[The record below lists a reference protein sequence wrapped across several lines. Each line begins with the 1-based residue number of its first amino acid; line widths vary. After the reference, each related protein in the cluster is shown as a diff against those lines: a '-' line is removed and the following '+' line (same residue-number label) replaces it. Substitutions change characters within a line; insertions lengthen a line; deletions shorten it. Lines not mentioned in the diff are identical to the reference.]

1 MRRITSRLGFGR
13 SGLAVLAAVAV
24 CAASACASSQ
34 GSVEASGPAALLS
47 ALVRAGAPGTVALVA
62 RDGRVHTYAAGL
74 ADVQSHQPMRASLP
88 FRVGSLAKPV
98 VAALVLG
105 LVAERRLQ
113 LSDTV
118 AHWLP
123 GLLPDGR
130 QITVLELLQQRSGLP
145 DYLGSAQLY
154 APLLA
159 GKTPLDYVWTPHQ
172 LLRLVTKQP
181 RLFTPGTRFS
191 YSNTNYV
198 VLGLIIERVTHASLQ
213 KYAERTLFAPLG
225 MHSTSFAL
233 GRLRGPHAHG
243 YLPFV
248 GPFLRAP
255 GGLGDVD
262 ALNGSEYAAAA
273 SLVSTARD
281 LERFFVALFSGKVI
295 PRSLVALMQATRP
308 DESGPDY
315 QRYGAGLE
323 GSRYQCGMAWGHG
336 GVVYGYRA
344 VVRASRNA
352 HTVIVLLVNHDYDY
366 ASSGLVKAM
375 NATAAALYCAG

>member
-1 MRRITSRLGFGR
+1 
-13 SGLAVLAAVAV
+13 
-24 CAASACASSQ
+24 
-34 GSVEASGPAALLS
+34 
-47 ALVRAGAPGTVALVA
+47 
-62 RDGRVHTYAAGL
+62 
-74 ADVQSHQPMRASLP
+74 
-88 FRVGSLAKPV
+88 
-98 VAALVLG
+98 
-105 LVAERRLQ
+105 
-113 LSDTV
+113 
-118 AHWLP
+118 
-123 GLLPDGR
+123 
-130 QITVLELLQQRSGLP
+130 
-145 DYLGSAQLY
+145 
-154 APLLA
+154 
-159 GKTPLDYVWTPHQ
+159 
-172 LLRLVTKQP
+172 
-181 RLFTPGTRFS
+181 
-191 YSNTNYV
+191 

-366 ASSGLVKAM
+366 ASSWAGQSDERNRRRALLCWVTTPGPSSAARPTRCDPSAEGGTASL
-375 NATAAALYCAG
+375 ATST